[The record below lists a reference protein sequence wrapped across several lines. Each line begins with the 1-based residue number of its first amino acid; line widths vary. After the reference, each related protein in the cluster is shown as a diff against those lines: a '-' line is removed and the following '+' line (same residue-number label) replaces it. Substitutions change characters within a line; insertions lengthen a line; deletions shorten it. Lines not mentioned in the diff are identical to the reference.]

1 MYKLLAYQITLQQR
15 HQIVEN
21 IKVLSTLWPTIL
33 VYSVIAP
40 IGPAATW
47 INTQTTNNLGSIGL
61 FHITYNLTPIIMAF
75 YFKYFNEKKR
85 TEVFPS
91 DSVAKERQL
100 VKSPFGAS
108 LPTHVSQEIYF
119 NDLKNQWN

>member
-33 VYSVIAP
+33 VFSVIAP

-47 INTQTTNNLGSIGL
+47 LIAFTTNTVGSVGM
-61 FHITYNLTPIIMAF
+61 FHITYNVTPIIMAF
-75 YFKYFNEKKR
+75 FCKYHKQKSS
-85 TEVFPS
+85 EVFPT
-91 DSVAKERQL
+91 DSVAKEMHL

-119 NDLKNQWN
+119 NDLRNQWN